1 MECHLCPVNC
11 GADRTARAG
20 RCGVT
25 GLTVAKYYLHP
36 FEEPCLSP
44 NGKSG
49 TVFFGGC
56 NLRCV
61 FCQNYEVSRA
71 MRGRSV
77 TPKELAEIFKELE
90 EMGAE
95 NLDLVTPDH
104 VSPLIAEALSLYKPK
119 IPVVY
124 NSSGYALPAA
134 LREIDPLIDV
144 YLPDFKF
151 FSPEL
156 SERYTGRR
164 DYGEVARA
172 ALSFMAQKPII
183 WSEDGKLLSGI
194 VARHLVLP
202 MCTSDSLRVLDAL
215 KEILPAGAPVSLMR
229 QYTPMAEISGFPEL
243 NRRVTSREYRRVADH
258 ALALGF
264 SPLYTQEK
272 DSAEKKFIPDWDD
285 GT

>member
-11 GADRTARAG
+11 GADRTLRAG
-20 RCGVT
+20 RCGVM

-61 FCQNYEVSRA
+61 FCQNFEVSRA
-71 MRGRSV
+71 ERGKKVS
-77 TPKELAEIFKELE
+77 PKELADIFKTLE
-90 EMGAE
+90 DMGAE

-104 VSPLIAEALSLYKPK
+104 VSPLVAEALSLYKPK

-124 NSSGYALPAA
+124 NSGGYCLPEA

-151 FSPEL
+151 FSPAL
-156 SERYTGRR
+156 SERYTGRK
-164 DYGEVARA
+164 DYGEVAQT
-172 ALSFMAQKPII
+172 ALSFMAKKPLK
-183 WSEDGKLLSGI
+183 WSGDGRLLSG
-194 VARHLVLP
+194 VLARHLVLP
-202 MCTSDSLRVLDAL
+202 MCTSDSLRVLDIL
-215 KEILPAGAPVSLMR
+215 KEILPEGAPFSLMR
-229 QYTPMAEISGFPEL
+229 QYTPMGDIKGFPEL
-243 NRRVTSREYRRVADH
+243 ARRVTSREYRRVVDH

-272 DSAEKKFIPDWDD
+272 DSAEKDFIPDWDE
-285 GT
+285 

>member
-1 MECHLCPVNC
+1 MECHLCPISC
-11 GADRTARAG
+11 GADRNLRAG
-20 RCGVT
+20 RCGVL

-71 MRGRSV
+71 ARGTNVS
-77 TPKELAEIFKELE
+77 TKELAEIFQELE

-104 VSPLIAEALSLYKPK
+104 VSPLIAEALSLYKPH

-124 NSSGYALPAA
+124 NSSGYCLPSAL
-134 LREIDPLIDV
+134 EEVDPYIDV

-156 SERYTGRR
+156 AERYTGRR
-164 DYGEVARA
+164 DYPEVARA
-172 ALSFMAQKPII
+172 TLSFMAKKPIV
-183 WSEDGKLLSGI
+183 WSGDGKLLSGI
-194 VARHLVLP
+194 LARHLVLP
-202 MCTSDSLRVLDAL
+202 MCTSDSLRVLDTL
-215 KEILPAGAPVSLMR
+215 KEILPPSAPLSLMR
-229 QYTPMAEISGFPEL
+229 QYTPMGDIEGFPEL
-243 NRRVTSREYRRVADH
+243 NRKITSREYRRVVDH

-264 SPLYTQEK
+264 SPLFAQEK
-272 DSAEKKFIPDWDD
+272 ESAEEKFIPKWDF
-285 GT
+285 

>member
-11 GADRTARAG
+11 GADRNLRAG

-71 MRGRSV
+71 ERGKAV
-77 TPKELAEIFKELE
+77 TPQELAEIFKEVE

-104 VSPLIAEALSLYKPK
+104 ISPLIAEALSLYKPH

-124 NSSGYALPAA
+124 NSNGYCLPSALEA
-134 LREIDPLIDV
+134 IDPFIDV

-151 FSPEL
+151 FSPAL
-156 SERYTGRR
+156 AKRYTGRA
-164 DYGEVARA
+164 DYGEVAQA
-172 ALSFMAQKPII
+172 ALSFMAKKPIV
-183 WSEDGKLLSGI
+183 WSGDGKLLSGI
-194 VARHLVLP
+194 LARHLVLP
-202 MCTSDSLRVLDAL
+202 MCTSDSLHILDLL

-229 QYTPMAEISGFPEL
+229 QYTPMGDIAGFPEL
-243 NRRVTSREYRRVADH
+243 NRRVTSREYRRVVDH
-258 ALALGF
+258 ALSLGF
-264 SPLYTQEK
+264 SPLYAQEK
-272 DSAEKKFIPDWDD
+272 DSAEKNFIPDWDF
-285 GT
+285 

>member
-11 GADRTARAG
+11 GADRTLRAG

-36 FEEPCLSP
+36 YEEPCLSP

-61 FCQNYEVSRA
+61 FCQNFEVSRA
-71 MRGRSV
+71 ERGKKV
-77 TPKELAEIFKELE
+77 TPRELADIFKTVED
-90 EMGAE
+90 MGAE

-104 VSPLIAEALSLYKPK
+104 VSPLVAEALSLYKPHV
-119 IPVVY
+119 PVVY

-134 LREIDPLIDV
+134 LREIDPFIDV

-156 SERYTGRR
+156 SARYTGRA
-164 DYGEVARA
+164 DYGEVAQA
-172 ALSFMAQKPII
+172 ALSFMAKKPIRR
-183 WSEDGKLLSGI
+183 SGDGQLLSG
-194 VARHLVLP
+194 VLVRHLVLP
-202 MCTSDSLRVLDAL
+202 MCTSDSLRVLDIL
-215 KEILPAGAPVSLMR
+215 KELLPEGAPLSLMR
-229 QYTPMAEISGFPEL
+229 QYTPMGDIAGFPEL
-243 NRRVTSREYRRVADH
+243 SRKITPREYRRVADY

-272 DSAEKKFIPDWDD
+272 DSAEKSFIPAWDL
-285 GT
+285 

>member
-11 GADRTARAG
+11 GTDRDLRAG
-20 RCGVT
+20 RCGVM

-71 MRGRSV
+71 ERGKRVS
-77 TPKELAEIFKELE
+77 PKELAEIFKILE

-104 VSPLIAEALSLYKPK
+104 VSPLIAEVLSLYKPK

-124 NSSGYALPAA
+124 NSSGYCLPSALE
-134 LREIDPLIDV
+134 EIDPYVDV

-156 SERYTGRR
+156 SARYTGRR
-164 DYGEVARA
+164 DYGNVAQT
-172 ALSFMAQKPII
+172 ALSFMAKKPLV
-183 WSEDGKLLSGI
+183 WGEDGKLLSGI
-194 VARHLVLP
+194 LTRHLVLP
-202 MCTSDSLRVLDAL
+202 MCTSDSLQILDIL
-215 KEILPAGAPVSLMR
+215 KEILPSDAPVSLMR
-229 QYTPMAEISGFPEL
+229 QYTPMGDIAGFPEL
-243 NRRVTSREYRRVADH
+243 SRRITAREYRRVVDH

-264 SPLYTQEK
+264 SQLYTQEK
-272 DSAEKKFIPDWDD
+272 DSAEKRFIPDWEF
-285 GT
+285 